1 VQKLKNPVFMV
12 NQITMNKNFPD
23 KNSYQK
29 DKRLQYIASMLRE
42 IRLSEGKNQDSFAEQ
57 GISRRQI
64 QRAEYGFNISILKL
78 CTLLQC
84 YGYKLSDLG
93 DVEP

>member
-1 VQKLKNPVFMV
+1 MV
-12 NQITMNKNFPD
+12 NQVNMNKISPG

-29 DKRLQYIASMLRE
+29 DKRLEYVAKMLRE
-42 IRLSEGKNQDSFAEQ
+42 IRLSEGKNQDSFVED

-64 QRAEYGFNISILKL
+64 QRAEYGYNISLLKL
-78 CTLLQC
+78 FTLLEC

-93 DVEP
+93 DVEQ